1 MKNSGL
7 KNEAQV
13 AKIFVSGS
21 SVLPQTNDSGVRL
34 FKESDLSD
42 GIISGKLIRPKY
54 NTKELKK
61 SIDTDIFELLP
72 NLAPDLP
79 DTVLRSTYNEALARI
94 DDDTYGYCEETGEPI
109 SIARLD
115 ARPVA
120 TLSLE
125 AQERHE
131 RMEKTHRDD

>member
-72 NLAPDLP
+72 NLAPIGP
-79 DTVLRSTYNEALARI
+79 PMVLESIYRDALLRI
-94 DDDTYGYCEETGEPI
+94 DELN
-109 SIARLD
+109 AL
-115 ARPVA
+115 
-120 TLSLE
+120 L
-125 AQERHE
+125 
-131 RMEKTHRDD
+131 